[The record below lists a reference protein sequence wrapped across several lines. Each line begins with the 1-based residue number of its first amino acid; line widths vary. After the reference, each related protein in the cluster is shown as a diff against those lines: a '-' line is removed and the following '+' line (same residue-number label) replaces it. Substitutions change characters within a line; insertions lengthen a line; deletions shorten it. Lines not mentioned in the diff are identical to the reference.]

1 MWGVRVASATQRNN
15 YTNSLISNLDDYKAA
30 GINSISV
37 FLQGSSGGY
46 NDPFENGGL
55 EIEKKIIGNG
65 SKKSSG
71 RLPNAIW

>member
-15 YTNSLISNLDDYKAA
+15 YTNSLISNLYDYKAA
-30 GINSISV
+30 GINTISV

-46 NDPFENGGL
+46 IDPFENGGL

-65 SKKSSG
+65 SKSSR

>member
-55 EIEKKIIGNG
+55 EIEKNHWKRL
-65 SKKSSG
+65 KKFHQ

>member
-15 YTNSLISNLDDYKAA
+15 YTNSLISNLDDYKAR
-30 GINSISV
+30 NKFNFV

-55 EIEKKIIGNG
+55 EIEKNHWKRL
-65 SKKSSG
+65 KKSSG